1 MSFTCDVIQEPTLRA
16 KLERIAKIRSLV
28 ATYCLP
34 NTHRKDG
41 LESPPQFVAATRGT
55 IVPMLSAPAMN
66 CGMSVF
72 TTTLSKEDF
81 SEDFLKTFAANLRHD
96 VAPRKSRTQAILQWL
111 GILEPASQQYD
122 LSKKEL
128 EDIFI
133 HGARAAIKK
142 YNLLE
147 QELDR
152 IEYRGCI
159 FDEAEK
165 KNINLKNLVPRSSYT
180 NGRHEM
186 GYNFG
191 GNHFLEIHY
200 VEKIVDQGRAENL
213 GIRENQI
220 LMFYHGGGG
229 HATYHLGRYFARR
242 EKNTRAEKAALFVLK
257 LLFHFSSWEGVK
269 NFRARWQAY
278 FSRHPFPE
286 IPADSPEGRR
296 LMQSIKIGLNYGY
309 AFRVALLRR
318 INDALPAPV
327 RAGRQA
333 GLPHGSASFFW
344 DAAHNSIMEEREFI
358 VHRQDAMRVFPG
370 KPVMISGFNNTLSYI
385 GIGAQGAEKTLW
397 SATPSAAKTIEKYL
411 TEKRSAIETP
421 SHRTFISKRKNPELE
436 IKEHVTSEGLFDV
449 VQSLEKEDIIKPVA
463 YIRPLGVI
471 KGH

>member
-1 MSFTCDVIQEPTLRA
+1 MFECDTITEPTTVE
-16 KLERIAKIRSLV
+16 KLKKISRVKSL
-28 ATYCLP
+28 ARTPLCLP
-34 NTHRKDG
+34 NIHPKRG
-41 LESPPQFVAATRGT
+41 LESPPQFVAATVGT

-72 TTTLSKEDF
+72 TTTLSRDDF
-81 SEDFLKTFAANLRHD
+81 SPEFLKNFATTLRKG
-96 VAPRKSRTQAILQWL
+96 VAPRVSKSRTLLRWL
-111 GILEPASQQYD
+111 GADLDAGRPNPYD

-128 EDIFI
+128 EEIFI
-133 HGARAAIKK
+133 NGAGAAIKK
-142 YNLLE
+142 YDLPENELE
-147 QELDR
+147 H
-152 IEYRGCI
+152 IEYGGCVLSE
-159 FDEAEK
+159 DE
-165 KNINLKNLVPRSSYT
+165 KNKTNLRNLVPRSSYT

-200 VEKIVDQGRAENL
+200 VEKIVDQGCAKNL
-213 GIRENQI
+213 GIRENQL

-242 EKNTRAEKAALFVLK
+242 EKNTRFEKIALFFLK
-257 LLFHFSSWEGVK
+257 FLFHFGSLEGLK
-269 NFRARWQAY
+269 NFKARWQAY
-278 FSRHPFPE
+278 FSRVPFPE
-286 IPADSPEGRR
+286 IPLDSLEGRR

-318 INDALPAPV
+318 IIDSLPK
-327 RAGRQA
+327 
-333 GLPHGSASFFW
+333 GSAKFLW
-344 DAAHNSIMEEREFI
+344 DAAHNSIMEDPPAGGGLVI
-358 VHRQDAMRVFPG
+358 HRQDAMRVFPG

-436 IKEHVTSEGLFDV
+436 TREHVTSEGLFEV

-463 YIRPLGVI
+463 YIRPLGSI

>member
-1 MSFTCDVIQEPTLRA
+1 MLFTCDTITSSEIRG
-16 KLERIAKIRSLV
+16 KLEKIAKVKSIVEGPL
-28 ATYCLP
+28 CLP
-34 NTHRKDG
+34 NIHPKRG

-72 TTTLSKEDF
+72 TTTLSRDDF
-81 SEDFLKTFAANLRHD
+81 SPEFLKNFATTLRKG
-96 VAPRKSRTQAILQWL
+96 VVPRVSKSRTLLRWL
-111 GILEPASQQYD
+111 GADLDVRRPNPYD

-128 EDIFI
+128 EEIFI
-133 HGARAAIKK
+133 NGAGAAIKK
-142 YNLLE
+142 YDLPENELE
-147 QELDR
+147 H
-152 IEYRGCI
+152 IEYGGCVLSE
-159 FDEAEK
+159 DE
-165 KNINLKNLVPRSSYT
+165 KNKTNLRNLVPRSSYT

-200 VEKIVDQGRAENL
+200 VEKVVDPERAKNL
-213 GIRENQI
+213 GLQENQL

-242 EKNTRAEKAALFVLK
+242 EKNTPFEKTALFVLK
-257 LLFHFSSWEGVK
+257 LLFHFTSWEGIK
-269 NFRARWQAY
+269 NFRARWYAY
-278 FSRHPFPE
+278 FSSTPFPE
-286 IPADSPEGRR
+286 ILADSPEGTR

-318 INDALPAPV
+318 IIDSLPK
-327 RAGRQA
+327 
-333 GLPHGSASFFW
+333 GSAKFLW
-344 DAAHNSIMEEREFI
+344 DAAHNSIMEDSPAGGGLVI
-358 VHRQDAMRVFPG
+358 HRQDAMRVFPG

-463 YIRPLGVI
+463 YIRPLASI